1 MLRVV
6 AVMCLL
12 IIHVSSS
19 CEDSD
24 ERLSSLKRR
33 VCASLVQSET
43 SFCGKDYENQTAK
56 TDWPNQAVYMEDFL
70 DALVSEDTCLNTSTA
85 RDLVSWLDDTQ
96 SDSSQT
102 GNFAW
107 TWQVF
112 QVQYY
117 DMPRKPGTRI
127 ESPDTLG
134 RKCWAMAYLS
144 AEFEPENLEKT
155 LVSHNLSASNFV
167 SMGLDAIS
175 LTMNLCEEVMANC
188 FENTTYTPSRK
199 GSCPLKISDF
209 HYLGFDRENLK
220 RDFVL
225 KYPFH

>member
-6 AVMCLL
+6 VVFVVMCLL
-12 IIHVSSS
+12 IVKGAGSSS
-19 CEDSD
+19 CQDSD
-24 ERLSSLKRR
+24 ERLSNLKRK
-33 VCASLVQSET
+33 VCASLVQAET
-43 SFCGKDYENQTAK
+43 SFCGKDYENETAK

-134 RKCWAMAYLS
+134 RKCWAFAYLAQIWPRLKPLLNQAMS
-144 AEFEPENLEKT
+144 NAGHSLEKFT
-155 LVSHNLSASNFV
+155 IAYDN
-167 SMGLDAIS
+167 AIP
-175 LTMNLCEEVMANC
+175 LTMNLC
-188 FENTTYTPSRK
+188 K
-199 GSCPLKISDF
+199 K
-209 HYLGFDRENLK
+209 
-220 RDFVL
+220 
-225 KYPFH
+225 